1 MRRLAAAAL
10 VLLAFASLAEARKL
24 KGDYAYQAVG
34 ADTTETCR
42 TIAREQ
48 VRRRLLG
55 ELGAE
60 LAGHSVFKDME
71 LTGEEAAV
79 IAGAMVRTKVLDG
92 RLDGGTCSISMKMAA
107 DPGRIARTARE
118 LLEQGEALAELEMVR
133 EQTDEAL
140 GKIMRLQEELAG
152 REGDRELAGRYASA
166 VEELACARMLAEGQA
181 LSISGK
187 QKEALRAF
195 EQAVKRAPSPKAA
208 YLARG
213 FVLVRAG
220 DSRGAVKDFD
230 AALKLDPQSA
240 VAWLGRGMAF
250 KKAGMEK
257 LALRDLGKA
266 IRFQPD
272 LAPAYYQRAEAL
284 RFLGNK
290 DALMD
295 LQRAAELGHKKARR
309 VFNKLKQQGVW

>member
-10 VLLAFASLAEARKL
+10 AVLAFASLAEARKL
-24 KGDYAYQAVG
+24 KGDYSYEAVK
-34 ADTTETCR
+34 ADTWETCR
-42 TIAREQ
+42 IIAREQ

-60 LAGHSVFKDME
+60 LAGHSAFKEME
-71 LTGEEAAV
+71 LADEDVAV
-79 IAGAMVRTKVLDG
+79 LAGVMVRTKVTDG
-92 RLDGGTCSISMKMAA
+92 RLDGGTCYISMKMAA

-118 LLEQGEALAELEMVR
+118 LFEQDEALAELEMVR
-133 EQTDEAL
+133 EQADEAL
-140 GKIMRLQEELAG
+140 GKIIRLQEELAG
-152 REGDRELAGRYASA
+152 REDDRELAGQYASA
-166 VEELACARMLAEGQA
+166 VGELDYARMLAEGQA

-187 QKEALRAF
+187 QKEALQAF
-195 EQAVKRAPSPKAA
+195 EQALERAPSPKAA

-220 DSRGAVKDFD
+220 DFRGAVRDFD

-266 IRFQPD
+266 IRSRPD

-284 RFLGNK
+284 RALGDK

-295 LQRAAELGHKKARR
+295 LQRAAELGHKRARR
-309 VFNKLKQQGVW
+309 VLNKLKQQGIW